1 MAVARRRVATVT
13 PIEAAAERVNRSW
26 AKRMLD
32 MGFAVIG
39 LVVTA
44 PVWAVV
50 PVLIR
55 LDDGGP
61 VLFRQSRSGR
71 HGREFQATKFRSM
84 HVDAERHG
92 ARQAV
97 AGDARVTRVGR
108 VLRATAMDEVPQLW
122 NILVG
127 DMSVVGPRALRPG
140 EIEATGDGTHVPLEA
155 VPGFGVRSLVRP
167 GLTGVAQIY
176 ASRNLPRRLKFR
188 YDRLYIRRYSL
199 WRDVRLILVSI
210 WVSVSGRWE
219 HRGHRR

>member
-1 MAVARRRVATVT
+1 VARRRVATMM
-13 PIEAAAERVNRSW
+13 PIAAAAARVSDSRP
-26 AKRMLD
+26 KRMLD
-32 MGFAVIG
+32 IGFALVG
-39 LVVTA
+39 LLVTV
-44 PVWAVV
+44 PVWVVV
-50 PVLIR
+50 PILIR

-71 HGREFQATKFRSM
+71 HGREFMVTKFRSM
-84 HVDAERHG
+84 RVDAERHG

-108 VLRATAMDEVPQLW
+108 WLRATAMDEVPQLW

-140 EIEATGDGTHVPLEA
+140 EIEAIGDGTLVPLEA
-155 VPGFGVRSLVRP
+155 VPGFEVRSLVRP

>member
-1 MAVARRRVATVT
+1 MMS
-13 PIEAAAERVNRSW
+13 IEAAAERVNRAW
-26 AKRMLD
+26 AKRALD
-32 MGFAVIG
+32 MGFAVVG

-44 PVWAVV
+44 PVWVVV
-50 PVLIR
+50 PVLIW

-61 VLFRQSRSGR
+61 VLFRQSRAGR
-71 HGREFQATKFRSM
+71 DGREFQATKFRSM

-140 EIEATGDGTHVPLEA
+140 EIEATGDGTCVPLEA
-155 VPGFGVRSLVRP
+155 VPGFDVRSLVRP